1 MKNQGYIFFRL
12 FNTSKMRG
20 MGGMI
25 SLKIVEKHILF
36 TKVAMIIFLLPLQIN
51 RNTKPVHFLDKTMNV
66 YIVQRLKR
74 LD

>member
-20 MGGMI
+20 MI

-36 TKVAMIIFLLPLQIN
+36 TKVAIIIFLLPLQIN

>member
-1 MKNQGYIFFRL
+1 
-12 FNTSKMRG
+12 

-66 YIVQRLKR
+66 YIVQRLER

>member
-1 MKNQGYIFFRL
+1 
-12 FNTSKMRG
+12 MRG

-25 SLKIVEKHILF
+25 SLKIVEKHIFF